1 MKEIIL
7 ITIAI
12 FFAGLSLVL
21 LILRRRQNREIEMI
35 NGLINDYLADE
46 KPIPFSL
53 SDKRLSA
60 LQNGVSDLQNK
71 ITLQKSY
78 TKTQLQKNTEFI
90 LDVSHQ
96 LKTPLAAMKLY
107 CEIDKA
113 ECPTPHTEKHLQLI
127 SKTETLVQSLL
138 KLEKIKSDG
147 YVMEFR
153 AHSVGEIVKNITH
166 DFSLMFPDKT
176 FTVKGEGALRCDE
189 FWLKEAI
196 SNVIKN
202 ACEHTAADGKI
213 EITVSQNER
222 SLTLEIHDNGEGV
235 CDEDVPKLF
244 TRFYKA
250 KNASPQS
257 AGIGLAI
264 TKAITEKHH
273 GTIAAENKNG
283 SLAIAMCFPL
293 IDGAEAI

>member
-1 MKEIIL
+1 MKDIIL
-7 ITIAI
+7 IAATI
-12 FFAGLSLVL
+12 FFATISLVL
-21 LILRRRQNREIEMI
+21 LILRYHQNKEIEMV
-35 NGLINDYLADE
+35 NALINDYLTDE

-53 SDKRLSA
+53 SDKRLST
-60 LQNGVSDLQNK
+60 LQNGVSDLQNRV
-71 ITLQKSY
+71 TLQKSY
-78 TKTQLQKNTEFI
+78 TETQLKKNTEFI

-107 CEIDKA
+107 CEIDKT
-113 ECPTPHTEKHLQLI
+113 ENPTSHTEKQLQLI
-127 SKTETLVQSLL
+127 GKTEALVQNLL

-147 YVMEFR
+147 YVMEFKT
-153 AHSVGEIVKNITH
+153 HSVGEIIKNITH
-166 DFSLMFPDKT
+166 DFSLIFPEKT
-176 FTVKGEGALRCDE
+176 FNINGDGTLRCDE
-189 FWLKEAI
+189 FWLKEAF

-213 EITVSQNER
+213 EITVSRNER
-222 SLTLEIHDNGEGV
+222 SLTVEIHDNGEGV
-235 CDEDVPKLF
+235 SDEDLSKLF

-283 SLAIAMCFPL
+283 SLLITICFP
-293 IDGAEAI
+293 IVEGAESI

>member
-1 MKEIIL
+1 MKDIIL
-7 ITIAI
+7 ITVAL
-12 FFAGLSLVL
+12 FFATISLVL
-21 LILRRRQNREIEMI
+21 LILRYRQNREIEMV
-35 NGLINDYLADE
+35 NALINDYLTDE

-53 SDKRLSA
+53 SDKRLST
-60 LQNGVSDLQNK
+60 LQNGVSDLQNRV
-71 ITLQKSY
+71 TLQKSY
-78 TKTQLQKNTEFI
+78 TETQLKKNTEFI

-96 LKTPLAAMKLY
+96 LKTPLAAMRLY
-107 CEIDKA
+107 CEIDKT

-127 SKTETLVQSLL
+127 SKTEALVQSLL

-147 YVMEFR
+147 YVMEFKT
-153 AHSVGEIVKNITH
+153 HSVGEIIKNITH
-166 DFSLMFPDKT
+166 DFSLIFPEKT
-176 FTVKGEGALRCDE
+176 FSVKGDGTLRCDE

-202 ACEHTAADGKI
+202 ACEHTEPDGKI
-213 EITVSQNER
+213 EITVSRNER
-222 SLTLEIHDNGEGV
+222 SLAVEIHDNGEGV
-235 CDEDVPKLF
+235 SDEDLPKLF

-283 SLAIAMCFPL
+283 SLAIAMCFP
-293 IDGAEAI
+293 IIEGAESI